1 MKVQCFTSF
10 TFSYLDRA
18 RVLFETLRRHH
29 PEWELTALVT
39 DRPPPGLEWDPAAES
54 FDRLVYADTL
64 GIPDHASWLFRHDI
78 VEACTAVK
86 GPYLARECA
95 GDADILVY
103 LDPDI
108 AVFGR
113 LDTLIEALDTHDI
126 LLTPHL
132 LEPETT
138 AEAILDNELS
148 ALRCGIYNLGFLA
161 IRTRG
166 EGVRFAHWWRDR
178 LLDHCYDDVGRG
190 LFVDQRW
197 CDHVP
202 AFFGKVGIVRDPG
215 CNVASWNLSRRRIA
229 IGHDGAIT
237 VNGAPL
243 RFWHFTK
250 LGPVGETMTR
260 KYARDNFEVYEIWNW
275 YRRRIRAADE
285 PAIAADYWAYHR
297 FADGAEIRKAHRDLY
312 RARADLQQ
320 AFPEPFAAGP
330 GSYRAWLQDNGLF
343 EAAA

>member
-1 MKVQCFTSF
+1 MKIQCFTSF

-18 RVLFETLRRHH
+18 RVLFESLRRHH
-29 PEWELTALVT
+29 PGWTLVALIT
-39 DRPPPGLEWDPAAES
+39 DRPPPGLGWDPSAEP
-54 FDRLVYADTL
+54 FDRLVYGDAL
-64 GIPDHASWLFRHDI
+64 GIRDYPSWLFRHEI

-86 GPYLARECA
+86 GPYLAEQCE

-108 AVFGR
+108 AVFGS
-113 LDTLIEALDTHDI
+113 LDPLIEALDTHEI

-132 LEPETT
+132 LAPET
-138 AEAILDNELS
+138 APGAVFDNEIT
-148 ALRCGIYNLGFLA
+148 ALRHGIYNLGFLA

-166 EGVRFAHWWRDR
+166 EGARFARWWRDR
-178 LLDHCYDDVGRG
+178 LIEHCYDDVGRG

-202 AFFGKVGIVRDPG
+202 AFFEKVGIVRDPG
-215 CNVASWNLSRRRIA
+215 CNVASWNLSRRRVA
-229 IGHDGAIT
+229 IGRDGAIT

-260 KYARDNFEVYEIWNW
+260 RYAQDNFEVYEIWNW
-275 YRRRIRAADE
+275 YKRRVRAAAD
-285 PAIAADYWAYHR
+285 PAIAPGYWAHGV
-297 FADGAEIRKAHRDLY
+297 FADGSTIRKPHRILY
-312 RARADLQQ
+312 RARPDLQV
-320 AFPEPFAAGP
+320 AFPDPFRAGP
-330 GSYRAWLQDNGLF
+330 GSYRGWLSDEGLL